1 MSHPSSVPLL
11 PAREW
16 EVLRRRDATLPVDFP
31 GSDAAFVAGA
41 LSVLLTRRLFSALTT
56 AMAWTLWGYY
66 YYGCCYWPGTPPSVQ
81 FYAHG
86 ALKRIPGGGTSAL
99 PDDPT
104 TDMDAMHPR
113 HALLPS
119 RRSARIRGLASAEAP
134 RNATLPS
141 TPMPAKRPRPPQDA
155 DTISSPPTKKWLDS
169 RGQLVRPEGGWSL
182 ETATRAIIGR
192 DSIFDADSTTL
203 SARVPASRASHSKP
217 SKGCKKKRGLRPP
230 AQKIEHAFARGN
242 VLTASTFSMLSDA
255 SVSSTGFQ
263 GAAPP
268 LKARRAIDH
277 LYYSQPRARA
287 LHPYISKFYPAYY
300 EIKEDI
306 SQERSTF
313 FVDRNG
319 QIFMFRSFRA
329 QWLMDHVEEVEV
341 THDILVGDDSSSDAI
356 RDLCRDGLRGPHMPI
371 IIGHQRQSSKRP
383 HLTSWHVKHQ
393 ARVDGFMAQ
402 PIVKRIIN
410 WISDVVEIVFP
421 GIAHQFKQEDGR
433 GRYKESS
440 LRLTLQRNPRNTN
453 NMPAKRTRQKSRT
466 LNHGSAS
473 APKRARVGNLAV
485 TTDAPESNDAPEPPK
500 ANALLPT
507 AFNLLRQLGV
517 NPSGLLSAEVIK
529 LQKQMSL
536 NATANVAEPVAAAIE
551 AEPSATNVV
560 DKAGI
565 EAHDVVLGDK
575 YDLQALTEI
584 HERVNTGP
592 SGPARVEEHEPMSG
606 YVENSGYCFGKN

>member
-1 MSHPSSVPLL
+1 
-11 PAREW
+11 
-16 EVLRRRDATLPVDFP
+16 
-31 GSDAAFVAGA
+31 
-41 LSVLLTRRLFSALTT
+41 
-56 AMAWTLWGYY
+56 
-66 YYGCCYWPGTPPSVQ
+66 
-81 FYAHG
+81 
-86 ALKRIPGGGTSAL
+86 
-99 PDDPT
+99 
-104 TDMDAMHPR
+104 
-113 HALLPS
+113 
-119 RRSARIRGLASAEAP
+119 
-134 RNATLPS
+134 
-141 TPMPAKRPRPPQDA
+141 
-155 DTISSPPTKKWLDS
+155 
-169 RGQLVRPEGGWSL
+169 
-182 ETATRAIIGR
+182 
-192 DSIFDADSTTL
+192 
-203 SARVPASRASHSKP
+203 
-217 SKGCKKKRGLRPP
+217 
-230 AQKIEHAFARGN
+230 
-242 VLTASTFSMLSDA
+242 MLSDA

-329 QWLMDHVEEVEV
+329 QWLMDHAEEVEV

-421 GIAHQFKQEDGR
+421 GIAHQFKQEDSR

-440 LRLTLQRNPRNTN
+440 LRLTLQRNPRNPN

-485 TTDAPESNDAPEPPK
+485 TTDAPESKDAPEPPK

-584 HERVNTGP
+584 HERVNAGP
-592 SGPARVEEHEPMSG
+592 SGPARVEDEPMSG